1 MTATVRPSAAP
12 SAARNYPYIVT
23 PVPGPN
29 ARRIVAQD
37 EAFASPCYIKEYPLV
52 IARGEKAMVED
63 VDGNRFLDFMAG
75 IAVSSTGY
83 GHPKVIAAIKTQAD
97 RFLHICGSD
106 FYFEGLATMFER
118 LAKLAPGASKKR
130 VFLSNSGAE
139 AVDGAIKLARNS
151 TRRAGLIAFKGAFH
165 GRTYGAMSLTS
176 SKVKQH
182 AGFSPLL
189 SDVYHVQY
197 ANPYRCECGQAHA
210 DCHLHSIGAI
220 EELFARQV
228 DPGDVAAIFVE
239 PIQGEGG
246 YIVPPPQFLPA
257 LRALCDKHGILL
269 VCDEIQCG
277 VGRTG
282 KMWATEFAGIE
293 PDILLTAKGLASG
306 MPLGAIIAKE
316 SITKW
321 ENGAHGSTFGGNPV
335 AVAAAM
341 ATLDIVEKELMP
353 RVPALGDKLI
363 GAMRDLQKKHPSI
376 GDVRGK
382 GLMIGVEFVKDRA
395 TREPAPELAR
405 ALVEKAFEEGLLLLT
420 CGKSVLR
427 LAPPLVIDE
436 QDIDIA
442 VAIIDRALTSLT

>member
-1 MTATVRPSAAP
+1 M
-12 SAARNYPYIVT
+12 
-23 PVPGPN
+23 
-29 ARRIVAQD
+29 
-37 EAFASPCYIKEYPLV
+37 
-52 IARGEKAMVED
+52 
-63 VDGNRFLDFMAG
+63 
-75 IAVSSTGY
+75 
-83 GHPKVIAAIKTQAD
+83 
-97 RFLHICGSD
+97 
-106 FYFEGLATMFER
+106 
-118 LAKLAPGASKKR
+118 
-130 VFLSNSGAE
+130 
-139 AVDGAIKLARNS
+139 DGAIKLARNS

-182 AGFSPLL
+182 AGFGPLL

-210 DCHLHSIGAI
+210 DCHIHSIGAI

-228 DPGDVAAIFVE
+228 DPRDVAAIFVE

-321 ENGAHGSTFGGNPV
+321 ESGAHGSTFGGNPV

-341 ATLDIVEKELMP
+341 ATLDVVEQELLP
-353 RVPALGDKLI
+353 NVPALGEKLI
-363 GAMRDLQKKHPSI
+363 GAMRELQKKHPSHRRRARQRTHDRRRVRE
-376 GDVRGK
+376 GSRDARAGTGARARARREGVRGRVAAADVRQ
-382 GLMIGVEFVKDRA
+382 ERASPRAAARDR
-395 TREPAPELAR
+395 
-405 ALVEKAFEEGLLLLT
+405 
-420 CGKSVLR
+420 
-427 LAPPLVIDE
+427 
-436 QDIDIA
+436 
-442 VAIIDRALTSLT
+442 

>member
-1 MTATVRPSAAP
+1 MTATARPTTPAAP
-12 SAARNYPYIVT
+12 AREYPFIKT

-29 ARRIVAQD
+29 ARRVVEQD
-37 EAFASPCYIKEYPLV
+37 VTFASPCYIKEYPLV
-52 IARGEKAMVED
+52 IARGERAMVED

-75 IAVSSTGY
+75 IAVASTGY
-83 GHPKVIAAIKTQAD
+83 GHPKVIAAIKAQAD
-97 RFLHICGSD
+97 EFLHICGSD
-106 FYFEGLATMFER
+106 FYFEGMANLFER
-118 LAKLAPGASKKR
+118 LAKLAPGLSRKR

-182 AGFSPLL
+182 AGFGPML
-189 SDVYHVQY
+189 SDVYHVPY
-197 ANPYRCECGQAHA
+197 ANPYRCECGRAHA
-210 DCHLHSIGAI
+210 DCHLHSIAAI

-228 DPGDVAAIFVE
+228 DPRDVAAIFVE

-257 LRALCDKHGILL
+257 LRALCDTHGILL

-306 MPLGAIIAKE
+306 MPLGAIIAKD

-335 AVAAAM
+335 ACAAAM
-341 ATLDIVEKELMP
+341 ATLDVVEQELLP
-353 RVPALGDKLI
+353 KVPALGDRLI
-363 GAMRDLQKKHPSI
+363 GAMRELQAKHPSI

-405 ALVEKAFEEGLLLLT
+405 ALIDTAFEQGLLLLT
-420 CGKSVLR
+420 CGKSTLR

>member
-1 MTATVRPSAAP
+1 
-12 SAARNYPYIVT
+12 
-23 PVPGPN
+23 
-29 ARRIVAQD
+29 
-37 EAFASPCYIKEYPLV
+37 
-52 IARGEKAMVED
+52 
-63 VDGNRFLDFMAG
+63 
-75 IAVSSTGY
+75 
-83 GHPKVIAAIKTQAD
+83 
-97 RFLHICGSD
+97 
-106 FYFEGLATMFER
+106 
-118 LAKLAPGASKKR
+118 
-130 VFLSNSGAE
+130 
-139 AVDGAIKLARNS
+139 
-151 TRRAGLIAFKGAFH
+151 
-165 GRTYGAMSLTS
+165 MSLTS

-182 AGFSPLL
+182 AGFGPML
-189 SDVYHVQY
+189 SEVYHVQY

-210 DCHLHSIGAI
+210 DCHLHSIAAI

-228 DPGDVAAIFVE
+228 DPRDVAAIFVE

-257 LRALCDKHGILL
+257 LRALCDAHGILL

-306 MPLGAIIAKE
+306 MPLGAIIAKD

-335 AVAAAM
+335 ACAAAM
-341 ATLDIVEKELMP
+341 ATLDVVEQELLP
-353 RVPALGDKLI
+353 KVPALGERLL

-382 GLMIGVEFVKDRA
+382 GLMIGVEFVKDRG
-395 TREPAPELAR
+395 TREPVPELAR
-405 ALVEKAFEEGLLLLT
+405 ALIDKAFEEGLLLLT
-420 CGKSVLR
+420 CGKSTLR

-436 QDIDIA
+436 VDIDIA

>member
-1 MTATVRPSAAP
+1 MTASVRPSPASSTRDYP
-12 SAARNYPYIVT
+12 SITT
-23 PVPGPN
+23 PVPGPK
-29 ARRIVAQD
+29 ARRVVERDA
-37 EAFASPCYIKEYPLV
+37 AFASSCYIKEYPLV
-52 IARGEKAMVED
+52 IARGTRAMIED

-75 IAVSSTGY
+75 IAVASTGY
-83 GHPKVIAAIKTQAD
+83 GHPKVTAAVKDAAD

-106 FYFEGLATMFER
+106 FYFEGLADLFER
-118 LAKLAPGASKKR
+118 LATLAPGPSRKR

-182 AGFSPLL
+182 AGFGPMLPE
-189 SDVYHVQY
+189 VYHVPY

-210 DCHLHSIGAI
+210 DCHIHSIAAI

-228 DPGDVAAIFVE
+228 DPSDVAAIFVE

-257 LRALCDKHGILL
+257 LRELCDRHGILL

-293 PDILLTAKGLASG
+293 PDILLAAKGLASG

-316 SITKW
+316 SVTKW

-335 AVAAAM
+335 SCAAAL
-341 ATLDIVEKELMP
+341 ATLDVVEQELLP
-353 RVPALGDKLI
+353 KIPALGEKLL
-363 GAMRDLQKKHPSI
+363 GAMRELATKHPAI

-382 GLMIGVEFVKDRA
+382 GLMVGVELVKDRG
-395 TREPAPELAR
+395 TREPAPELAHAVVER
-405 ALVEKAFEEGLLLLT
+405 AFKEGLLILT
-420 CGKSVLR
+420 CGRSVLR

-436 QDIDIA
+436 RDIEIA
-442 VAIIDRALTSLT
+442 VAIIDRALTALT